1 MTLPAMHPGPKTG
14 LLRFGVLP
22 LLLFSLAVAPSIA
35 LAQSDDDEIERRRIT
50 IRVDGDSIYVERNG
64 ETTVVPNTPEGRA
77 ELDGLGL
84 DLDRNRVRIEIDEE
98 DFDLGGD
105 DMRVFRMRRGGLD
118 GLEIERE
125 FEFGSPGMALR
136 RFGPSGLATFRFDDD
151 LEWVG
156 ADAEAQAEIMT
167 KEMEA
172 RNLARQLR
180 SAESGERA
188 DLEAQLDALLAE
200 LFEMKLIQR
209 RASVERLEEKLAEE
223 RAALS
228 QREAARADIIERR
241 KQQLLGED
249 TLEW

>member
-1 MTLPAMHPGPKTG
+1 MHPGPKTG

-35 LAQSDDDEIERRRIT
+35 LAQSDDDEVERRRIT

-64 ETTVVPNTPEGRA
+64 ETTAVPNTPEGRA
-77 ELDGLGL
+77 ELDDL
-84 DLDRNRVRIEIDEE
+84 DLDLERNRIRIEVDDEDIDVG
-98 DFDLGGD
+98 LGGD
-105 DMRVFRMRRGGLD
+105 DAVRVFRMRGGGGRGLTIDREVEFD
-118 GLEIERE
+118 G
-125 FEFGSPGMALR
+125 PGMALR
-136 RFGPSGLATFRFDDD
+136 RFGPSGFTTFSIDDD
-151 LEWVG
+151 MEWAG

-172 RNLARQLR
+172 RSLARQLR
-180 SAESGERA
+180 SAERSERA
-188 DLEAQLDALLAE
+188 DLEAQLDTLLAE
-200 LFEMKLIQR
+200 LFEMKLTQR

-223 RAALS
+223 RDALN